1 MSESWINISAADGGT
16 FAAFLAK
23 PQAGIGP
30 GIVLIQ
36 EIFGVNKVMRDIAID
51 LSRLGYVVACPDLFW
66 RQEPR
71 VDITDQTDA
80 EWKKAFDLFKGFDQ
94 DKGVQDLDATLATL
108 RAMDDCT
115 GKVGAVGYCLGG
127 KLAYSMATRT
137 SIDCSVGYYGV
148 GIEAALDEAD
158 QIKKPLM
165 LHIAEKDKFVPPDAQ
180 EKIKA
185 KLSGYPMVTLHS
197 YPGMD
202 HAFARVGG
210 AHYDVENAA
219 LANTRTTDFFA
230 NHLK

>member
-1 MSESWINISAADGGT
+1 MSESWINIKSADGGT
-16 FAAFLAK
+16 FTAFLAK
-23 PQAGIGP
+23 PQAAGGP

-36 EIFGVNKVMRDIAID
+36 EIFGVNKVMRDIAVD

-94 DKGVQDLDATLATL
+94 DKGVQDLDATLGVL
-108 RAMDDCT
+108 RDMDDCS
-115 GKVGAVGYCLGG
+115 GKAGTVGYCLGG
-127 KLAYSMATRT
+127 KLAYAMAART
-137 SIDCSVGYYGV
+137 SVDCAVGYYGV
-148 GIEAALDEAD
+148 GIEQALGEASN
-158 QIKKPLM
+158 ISKPLM
-165 LHIAEKDKFVPPDAQ
+165 LHVAEKDQFVPQEAQ

-185 KLSGYPMVTLHS
+185 ALSGHPQVTLHF

-210 AHYDVENAA
+210 AHFDAENAA
-219 LANTRTTDFFA
+219 LANSRTTSFFA
-230 NHLK
+230 DHLK